1 MIDFRHI
8 TAAEY
13 HKDPFEDGSLSSS
26 IAHTI
31 VSRSPLHAYAEHPR
45 LGGKDRVGKRDDDT
59 EAMHTG
65 RIFHDM
71 ILGVGSAVTFVAAKD
86 WRTNAAKAQRDEIE
100 AAGGLAVLEKHEA
113 YYRAA
118 VGAIATRINELG
130 YTLSGESELMVAWE
144 EGDVQCRGLID
155 HLLPDGTI
163 IDLKMCADA
172 RAATMARKFIDYGYD
187 IQGTAYKRGVEMV
200 RPELRDRARVVF
212 LFAETAYPFDVVPVT
227 FAGSMADYGLTRW
240 TRGVST
246 WRKCRA
252 EGRWPGCPAQRVECP
267 EWAMVEEGEAER

>member
-1 MIDFRHI
+1 M
-8 TAAEY
+8 
-13 HKDPFEDGSLSSS
+13 
-26 IAHTI
+26 
-31 VSRSPLHAYAEHPR
+31 
-45 LGGKDRVGKRDDDT
+45 GGKDRVGKRDDDT

-71 ILGVGSAVTFVAAKD
+71 ILGVGSAVTFVAAND

-163 IDLKMCADA
+163 IDLKMCSDA

-246 WRKCRA
+246 WRKCRV
-252 EGRWPGCPAQRVECP
+252 EGRWPGYPAQRVECP
-267 EWAMVEEGEAER
+267 EWAVALEEAER